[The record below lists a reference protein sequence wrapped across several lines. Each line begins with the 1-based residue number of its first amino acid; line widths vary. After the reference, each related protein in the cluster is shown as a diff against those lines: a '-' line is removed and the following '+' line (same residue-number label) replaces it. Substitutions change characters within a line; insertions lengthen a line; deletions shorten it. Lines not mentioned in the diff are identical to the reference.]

1 MKRTFKVGQ
10 TVTIR
15 TLTDTD
21 ADHYPELQVG
31 NKRLMTKIFPF
42 HIAME
47 IEGKWYGMEKFQ
59 LDIEGE
65 TT

>member
-31 NKRLMTKIFPF
+31 DKGLVAKVFPF

-65 TT
+65 SE

>member
-21 ADHYPELQVG
+21 ADHYPELKVG
-31 NKRLMTKIFPF
+31 DKGLVAKVFPF

-47 IEGKWYGMEKFQ
+47 IDNKWYGMEKFQ
-59 LDIEGE
+59 LNIEE
-65 TT
+65 EE